1 MRASHDLGSASE
13 EKERVPVFSIE
24 TWLEKESCVV
34 LCMFDGSNVYS
45 ILYSE
50 VMASISAGTIA

>member
-1 MRASHDLGSASE
+1 MALRRAEARLTASHDLGSAPE

-34 LCMFDGSNVYS
+34 LCMFDGSNVY
-45 ILYSE
+45 
-50 VMASISAGTIA
+50 